1 MKEKK
6 SDEVVKPKTFIH
18 VEIDDKGQV
27 NTAFDGNTLV
37 LFGLMEVAKQ
47 NLIQRLQPAP
57 PVEPG

>member
-18 VEIDDKGQV
+18 VEIDDNGQI